1 MRVVV
6 AVRVIFEEEKMIDY
20 PEHLNTKQ
28 DYLNMLSFDKVE
40 TVRRL
45 ETLLSTRFYWVFV
58 KELSEGEE
66 GIEDDTH
73 KVCLTTETPVDLD
86 GTSIAK
92 RCQYELQESEYA
104 PLFQLGFRV
113 DEVEQLIKEH
123 SQ

>member
-1 MRVVV
+1 M
-6 AVRVIFEEEKMIDY
+6 KDD
-20 PEHLNTKQ
+20 PEHLNSKE

-40 TVRRL
+40 TLRRL
-45 ETLLSTRFYWVFV
+45 EMLLLTRFYWVFV

-66 GIEDDTH
+66 GVEDDRH
-73 KVCLTTETPVDLD
+73 KVVLTTEMPSDLEGD
-86 GTSIAK
+86 FVEK

-113 DEVEQLIKEH
+113 EEIEQLIKEH

>member
-1 MRVVV
+1 
-6 AVRVIFEEEKMIDY
+6 MIDY
-20 PEHLNTKQ
+20 PEHLNSKQ

-45 ETLLSTRFYWVFV
+45 EMLLATRFYWVFV
-58 KELSEGEE
+58 KELGEGEE

-73 KVCLTTETPVDLD
+73 KVCLTTTMPFDLNGD
-86 GTSIAK
+86 FVEK
-92 RCQYELQESEYA
+92 RCQYELQESDYA

-113 DEVEQLIKEH
+113 EEVEQLIKEH

>member
-1 MRVVV
+1 
-6 AVRVIFEEEKMIDY
+6 MIDY
-20 PEHLNTKQ
+20 PEHLNSKE

-45 ETLLSTRFYWVFV
+45 GNLLATRFYWVFV
-58 KELSEGEE
+58 KELGEGEE

-73 KVCLTTETPVDLD
+73 KVCLTTTMPFDLNGD
-86 GTSIAK
+86 FVEK
-92 RCQYELQESEYA
+92 RCQYELQESDYA

-113 DEVEQLIKEH
+113 EEVEQLIKEH

>member
-1 MRVVV
+1 
-6 AVRVIFEEEKMIDY
+6 MIDY
-20 PEHLNTKQ
+20 PEHLNSKQ
-28 DYLNMLSFDKVE
+28 DYLNMLSFNKEE

-45 ETLLSTRFYWVFV
+45 KDLLETRFYWVLV

-73 KVCLTTETPVDLD
+73 KVCVT
-86 GTSIAK
+86 TSIPFDQDGEFVEK

-104 PLFQLGFRV
+104 RLFHLGFSV
-113 DEVEQLIKEH
+113 EEVEQLIKEH

>member
-1 MRVVV
+1 
-6 AVRVIFEEEKMIDY
+6 MIEY
-20 PEHLNTKQ
+20 PEHLNSKE

-45 ETLLSTRFYWVFV
+45 GNLLATRFYWVFV
-58 KELSEGEE
+58 KELGEGEE

-73 KVCLTTETPVDLD
+73 KVCLTTTMPFDLNGD
-86 GTSIAK
+86 FVEK
-92 RCQYELQESEYA
+92 RCQYELQESDYA

-113 DEVEQLIKEH
+113 EEVEQLIKEH

>member
-1 MRVVV
+1 
-6 AVRVIFEEEKMIDY
+6 MIDY

-28 DYLNMLSFDKVE
+28 DYLNMLEFDREE
-40 TVRRL
+40 TVKRL
-45 ETLLSTRFYWVFV
+45 EQLLSTRFYWVFI

-66 GIEDDTH
+66 GVEDDTH
-73 KVCLTTETPVDLD
+73 KVALITEMPSDLNGD
-86 GTSIAK
+86 FVKK

-113 DEVEQLIKEH
+113 EEVEQLIKEH

>member
-1 MRVVV
+1 ML
-6 AVRVIFEEEKMIDY
+6 DY

-28 DYLNMLSFDKVE
+28 DYLNMLSFDKAE

-66 GIEDDTH
+66 GLEDDTH
-73 KVCLTTETPVDLD
+73 KVFVTRNIPSDLNGD
-86 GTSIAK
+86 VVEK

-104 PLFQLGFRV
+104 PLFQLGFGV
-113 DEVEQLIKEH
+113 EEVEQLIKEH
-123 SQ
+123 S

>member
-1 MRVVV
+1 MR
-6 AVRVIFEEEKMIDY
+6 EY

-45 ETLLSTRFYWVFV
+45 EQLLETRFYWVLI
-58 KELSEGEE
+58 KELGEGEE

-73 KVCLTTETPVDLD
+73 KVCLATTMPFDLNGD
-86 GTSIAK
+86 FVEK

-113 DEVEQLIKEH
+113 EEVEQLIKEH

>member
-1 MRVVV
+1 
-6 AVRVIFEEEKMIDY
+6 MIDY
-20 PEHLNTKQ
+20 PEHLNSKE

-45 ETLLSTRFYWVFV
+45 EMLLATRFYWFFV

-66 GIEDDTH
+66 GVEDDTH
-73 KVCLTTETPVDLD
+73 KVFLTTTMPFDLNGD
-86 GTSIAK
+86 FVEK

-104 PLFQLGFRV
+104 PLFQLGFGV

>member
-1 MRVVV
+1 
-6 AVRVIFEEEKMIDY
+6 MIDY
-20 PEHLNTKQ
+20 PEHLNSKQ

-45 ETLLSTRFYWVFV
+45 EMLLATRFYWVFV
-58 KELSEGEE
+58 KELGEGEE

-73 KVCLTTETPVDLD
+73 KVCLTTTMPFDLNGD
-86 GTSIAK
+86 FVEK

-113 DEVEQLIKEH
+113 EEVEQLIKEH